1 MDTACYVELFPG
13 RLGPLWIMMRKMFK
27 EMLIFITVLLVF
39 LLGYGICTI
48 ALIFTQEQLKEKPLT
63 DTLEFVVL
71 IPSLQMFG
79 ELFLETLVESKCLP
93 SC

>member
-1 MDTACYVELFPG
+1 
-13 RLGPLWIMMRKMFK
+13 
-27 EMLIFITVLLVF
+27 MLIFITVLLVF

-48 ALIFTQEQLKEKPLT
+48 ALIFTQDQLKMKPLA

-79 ELFLETLVESKCLP
+79 ELFLETLVESE
-93 SC
+93 SCI